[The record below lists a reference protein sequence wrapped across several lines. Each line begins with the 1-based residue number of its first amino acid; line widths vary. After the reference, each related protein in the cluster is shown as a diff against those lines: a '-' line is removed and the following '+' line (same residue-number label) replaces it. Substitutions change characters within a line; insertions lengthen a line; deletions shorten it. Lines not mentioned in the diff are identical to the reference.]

1 MSSKS
6 PLTPRQREFFNS
18 LLRDFL
24 EEGFES
30 FTIDNASKRYH
41 CSKSTIY
48 GLGTTRDEILSRI
61 LVSYFKEVTRRTTPD
76 LASTKSYRDA
86 FVEYFDNIKDSLSAA
101 SPKFMQD
108 LASDPVAHDIY
119 TVNTQAATRII
130 HNLLE
135 LGVESGEFSIDSVE
149 LTSRIIQQSMDSI
162 QKGTYSDI
170 LKPQETYPHL
180 GRLIINGISRK

>member
-6 PLTPRQREFFNS
+6 PLTPRQRELFNS

-76 LASTKSYRDA
+76 LASIKSYRDA
-86 FVEYFDNIKDSLSAA
+86 FIEYFDNIKESLSAA

-119 TVNTQAATRII
+119 AVNTQAATRII

-135 LGVESGEFSIDSVE
+135 LGVESGEFSIDSIE
-149 LTSRIIQQSMDSI
+149 LASRIIQQSMDSI

-180 GRLIINGISRK
+180 GRLIINGINKK

>member
-1 MSSKS
+1 MSSKA
-6 PLTPRQREFFNS
+6 PLTPRQRELFNS

-24 EEGFES
+24 GEGFES

-48 GLGTTRDEILSRI
+48 GLGATRDAILSRI

-76 LASTKSYRDA
+76 LDSITSYSKA
-86 FVEYFDNIKDSLSAA
+86 FIDYFDNIKESLSAA

-108 LASDPVAHDIY
+108 LAKDPVAHDIY
-119 TVNTQAATRII
+119 AINTQAATRII

-135 LGVESGEFSIDSVE
+135 RGVESGEFSIDSIE
-149 LTSRIIQQSMDSI
+149 MTSHVIQQSMDSI
-162 QKGTYSDI
+162 QQGAFSDI
-170 LKPQETYPHL
+170 LETQEAYPYL
-180 GRLIINGISRK
+180 GRLILNGVSKK

>member
-1 MSSKS
+1 MSPKA
-6 PLTPRQREFFNS
+6 PLTPRQRELFNS

-30 FTIDNASKRYH
+30 FTIDNASRRYH

-48 GLGTTRDEILSRI
+48 GLGATRDEILSRI

-76 LASTKSYRDA
+76 LTSIKSYKEA
-86 FVEYFDNIKDSLSAA
+86 FIDYFANIKESLSAA

-108 LASDPVAHDIY
+108 LARDPVAHDIY
-119 TVNTQAATRII
+119 AINTQAATRII

-135 LGVESGEFSIDSVE
+135 LGVESGEFSIDSIE
-149 LTSRIIQQSMDSI
+149 LTSRIIQQSMESI
-162 QKGTYSDI
+162 QQGTYSDI

-180 GRLIINGISRK
+180 GRLILNGISKN

>member
-6 PLTPRQREFFNS
+6 PLTPRQRELFNS

-24 EEGFES
+24 KEGFES

-180 GRLIINGISRK
+180 GRLISNGISRK